1 MLNQL
6 FRLEPLP
13 VQSPKV
19 KWHSLK
25 LIPIVQQVTLEHFT
39 AAISATPS
47 ILIGDQLTK
56 VATIS
61 PSLTTANFSVS
72 TDQLIVILSYEK
84 NGIIT
89 ATITLADNMILDAYV
104 EVIDDDVPTGISILT
119 DSEVINEGETAE
131 FIIMANDVTITD
143 RVIGITVAD
152 NSANIID
159 TSAANHPYEE
169 ITIQQN
175 SQFARLQV
183 PTVEKTASFTSVM
196 ITASLNQPPSN
207 SYTLASSNTSA
218 SVLVKDQDAQDLS
231 ISAITSSVVRG
242 TNARFQISSAFTIN
256 SPRLIIARIS
266 SNPANLTSGSYT
278 QEVTMNA
285 GSNTTE
291 FSVAVQADPNP
302 ARNRPGTITASI
314 PGPNNTEI
322 SAVVSTFDETIPTG
336 ISIFNIEN
344 TIIEGEPAEFFV
356 AASTTVTNDRT
367 IAITV
372 SDGTSNIIDTTSDN
386 HPYDQVIIPGNSHFV
401 RFSVDTVV
409 KPESFSSAS
418 ITATLDSSNSG
429 LASSNTSASITVQS
443 KLPELTFVEE
453 SIRVTEGQ
461 TFNLTIR
468 STKTTATNL
477 PINLSVSPGQISN
490 FTFNPSSIMLN
501 AGDTSVSITATSP
514 VNVTSD
520 SVYRLTFATSTLYT
534 SPSDELVITVL
545 DNDNPNADNPNV
557 SITSVANSVVEGNPV
572 QYTISLDPATVTHQF
587 TENGV
592 QKTEIIPNTANVSVI
607 INEINN
613 ALGVGVRY
621 ETNLYGQWHQN
632 F

>member
-1 MLNQL
+1 MMAAGANTAEFSVATQPDQNSNLNSPG
-6 FRLEPLP
+6 RLTASIAVSSNTSIFSE
-13 VQSPKV
+13 VQVFDDDEVPTGISIFEASNSIFEGETAQFYIVATDIQTSNRTIAITVTDGSSSIIDTTSDNYPYEEIT
-19 KWHSLK
+19 
-25 LIPIVQQVTLEHFT
+25 IPANSQFVRLRVDTVQQLASISNVTITVTLDASNSGLASSNTSASIMVEDYVEPIISLRAVTSSITKGEMAQFEISSDRPTSNTRTFT

-47 ILIGDQLTK
+47 NLIDNQSTK
-56 VATIS
+56 TATIS

-72 TDQLIVILSYEK
+72 TTNDSNTSYEK

-89 ATITLADNMILDAYV
+89 ATITLADNMMLEAHV

-131 FIIMANDVTITD
+131 FIIMASDATITD

-169 ITIQQN
+169 ITILQN
-175 SQFARLQV
+175 TRFARLQV
-183 PTVEKTASFTSVM
+183 STVEKTASFTSDM

-429 LASSNTSASITVQS
+429 LASSNTS
-443 KLPELTFVEE
+443 
-453 SIRVTEGQ
+453 
-461 TFNLTIR
+461 
-468 STKTTATNL
+468 
-477 PINLSVSPGQISN
+477 
-490 FTFNPSSIMLN
+490 
-501 AGDTSVSITATSP
+501 VSIYNRS
-514 VNVTSD
+514 
-520 SVYRLTFATSTLYT
+520 
-534 SPSDELVITVL
+534 E
-545 DNDNPNADNPNV
+545 
-557 SITSVANSVVEGNPV
+557 
-572 QYTISLDPATVTHQF
+572 
-587 TENGV
+587 
-592 QKTEIIPNTANVSVI
+592 
-607 INEINN
+607 
-613 ALGVGVRY
+613 
-621 ETNLYGQWHQN
+621 
-632 F
+632 